1 MENKETKSRKRP
13 KGSWKFDLMEGLL
26 ELVVTLV
33 LTIAAMAVGYL
44 LLSVY
49 PKEKLAN
56 IDGELVV
63 LIGTVVLAIPVG
75 LVILICNLI
84 KKKRGRK
91 MVNSV
96 YKALKN
102 KYSLKT
108 VTLTRKLHEEYT
120 DVYILKGESQKGKFE
135 LYRDGLDLVFAPE
148 GAGRLMLASVDEAI
162 SKIEEFMEVQC

>member
-75 LVILICNLI
+75 LVMLICHLI

-108 VTLTRKLHEEYT
+108 VTLTQ
-120 DVYILKGESQKGKFE
+120 I
-135 LYRDGLDLVFAPE
+135 
-148 GAGRLMLASVDEAI
+148 GRAHV
-162 SKIEEFMEVQC
+162 